1 MSILVVGFAA
11 FPGVSRNPSQDLVE
25 SLARRVP
32 SEVATL
38 VLDVSWEASWP
49 RLEAEIRRRGARTVL
64 MFGAHLRA
72 ERFRVELVARN
83 RRELGRADAFGGFPA
98 GPSVGD
104 GPERLPC
111 RLDWAHVARALREA
125 GVDFEWSTNAGS
137 YLCNDTL
144 YRLALAADAIGVERF
159 GFFHLPSSDEGI
171 EALLAH
177 PPLPDVFLSLP
188 MERIEAAGLALIEMA
203 ATSSGARPGE
213 MIPPRE

>member
-11 FPGVSRNPSQDLVE
+11 FPGVARNPSQDLVE
-25 SLARRVP
+25 SLDRRLP
-32 SEVATL
+32 STVSTL
-38 VLDVSWEASWP
+38 VLDVSWEESWP

-72 ERFRVELVARN
+72 ERFRVELLARN

-98 GPSVGD
+98 GPSIGE
-104 GPERLPC
+104 GPERLAC
-111 RLDWAHVARALREA
+111 RLDWTEVAGRLREA
-125 GVDFEWSTNAGS
+125 GIDFEWSTNAGG

-144 YRLALAADAIGVERF
+144 YRLALAAGGLGVERF
-159 GFFHLPSSDEGI
+159 GFFHLPSSDEGL

-188 MERIEAAGLALIEMA
+188 IDKIEAAAMALVEMA
-203 ATSSGARPGE
+203 TASSDPRPLA
-213 MIPPRE
+213 